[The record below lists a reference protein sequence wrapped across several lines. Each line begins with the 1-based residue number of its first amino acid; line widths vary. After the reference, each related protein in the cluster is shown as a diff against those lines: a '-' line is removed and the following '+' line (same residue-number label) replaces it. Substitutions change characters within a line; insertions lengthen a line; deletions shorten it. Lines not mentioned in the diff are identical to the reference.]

1 MSSSF
6 PFTSNL
12 MLKAMRDA
20 KDLQQTAH
28 PMDRMAVLLDMATR
42 DENIQQRY
50 LIDTLMTIIEGLHKR
65 ICDLEAPAKPL
76 HHQINN
82 PEDEDSE

>member
-12 MLKAMRDA
+12 ILKAMRDA

-28 PMDRMAVLLDMATR
+28 PMDRMAILLDMATR

-50 LIDTLMTIIEGLHKR
+50 LIDTLMTIIDGLHKR
-65 ICDLEAPAKPL
+65 ICELEAASKPAVQQK
-76 HHQINN
+76 QIMN
-82 PEDEDSE
+82 PEDEE